1 MLKSLLLFLGC
12 SLLGAAPAVAQGVV
26 IEMNNPSFED
36 QPRTGKAPR
45 GWYDCGWST
54 ETPPDV
60 NPIPNPDLN
69 AFKVKRAAK
78 EGGTYL
84 GMVVRDNDTWER
96 VGQRLSTPL
105 EGGKCYEFSIY
116 LSRSELYESMSRV
129 TELPANYTTPAKLRI
144 WGGNGYCDRREMLA
158 ESGLVINT
166 RWLKFDFRFEPKQD
180 MNYIMFE
187 AYYKTPTLFPY
198 NGNVLLDG
206 ASSIVQVPCSA
217 DDPLLDE
224 PLVEDTPT
232 PETPATPEIPTAER
246 DLVVE
251 VPAEPTPEPA
261 VVAPPPTTTT
271 RPVDGAISTLG
282 EYKRDDLK
290 VGTTVRIDKLYFP
303 ADQSNFKPESQ
314 ETLDKIY
321 GFLSQYPEVQVEIGG
336 HTNTI
341 PAEDYCLR
349 LSKDRAQ
356 AVVNYL
362 IQKGIPEEQL
372 IAKGYG
378 KSKPIARN
386 DRYNMQARKKNQRV
400 EVKILSFGEQG

>member
-1 MLKSLLLFLGC
+1 MIDM
-12 SLLGAAPAVAQGVV
+12 V
-26 IEMNNPSFED
+26 NPSFED

-45 GWYDCGWST
+45 GWYDCGWVGT

-60 NPIPNPDLN
+60 NPIRNPQMN
-69 AFKVKRAAK
+69 AFKVIKAAK
-78 EGGTYL
+78 DGNTYL

-105 EGGKCYEFSIY
+105 ESGQCYEFSIY
-116 LSRSELYESMSRV
+116 LSRSELYESQSRV
-129 TELPANYTTPAKLRI
+129 TDLPANYTTPAKLRI
-144 WGGNGYCDRREMLA
+144 WGGNGYCVRNEMLA

-166 RWLKFDFRFEPKQD
+166 RWLKYDFRFEPKQD

-198 NGNVLLDG
+198 NGNILLDG

-217 DDPLLDE
+217 DDPIVDE
-224 PLVEDTPT
+224 PVADNTPAPESDPQPAPEAPVAEQPLVVDV
-232 PETPATPEIPTAER
+232 PATPSRP
-246 DLVVE
+246 L
-251 VPAEPTPEPA
+251 PTP
-261 VVAPPPTTTT
+261 APERIRVEGT
-271 RPVDGAISTLG
+271 VSTLG
-282 EYKRDDLK
+282 EYQRDDLR

-303 ADQSNFKPESQ
+303 ADQSNFKPESE

-321 GFLSQYPEVQVEIGG
+321 SFLSQYPEVQVEIGG

-356 AVVNYL
+356 SVVNYL

-372 IAKGYG
+372 VAKGYG
-378 KSKPIARN
+378 KSKPIVKN
-386 DRYNMQARKKNQRV
+386 DRYDMAARKKNQRV

>member
-1 MLKSLLLFLGC
+1 MLKSIFLFLGC
-12 SLLGAAPAVAQGVV
+12 TLFGTAAFAQGVT
-26 IEMNNPSFED
+26 IQMNNPSFED
-36 QPRTGKAPR
+36 QPRTGKAPN
-45 GWYDCGWST
+45 GWYDCGWNT

-60 NPIPNPDLN
+60 NPIPNPAQN
-69 AFKVKRAAK
+69 AFKVIKKAK
-78 EGGTYL
+78 DGGTYL

-116 LSRSELYESMSRV
+116 LSRSELYESQSRI
-129 TELPANYTTPAKLRI
+129 TQLPANYTTPAKLRI

-206 ASSIVQVPCSA
+206 ASAIVQVPCSA
-217 DDPLLDE
+217 DDPMIEDPIVAE
-224 PLVEDTPT
+224 AEAPLPEADPT
-232 PETPATPEIPTAER
+232 PA
-246 DLVVE
+246 
-251 VPAEPTPEPA
+251 PTPEPERPPLVETIPERPAPA
-261 VVAPPPTTTT
+261 VPAETLPPAPVRGT
-271 RPVDGAISTLG
+271 VSTLG
-282 EYKRDDLK
+282 EYKREELQ

-303 ADQSNFKPESQ
+303 ADQSNFKPESK

-321 GFLSQYPEVQVEIGG
+321 SFLSQYPEVQVEIGG
-336 HTNTI
+336 HTNTV

-349 LSKDRAQ
+349 LSTDRAQ
-356 AVVNYL
+356 SVVNYL
-362 IQKGIPEEQL
+362 IQRGVPEKQL